1 MHIALPPEMTAPA
14 VQQVFAALE
23 AAGGAGC
30 VRFVGGC
37 VRDVVM
43 GRTPGDL
50 DLSTQLTPDAT
61 EVALS
66 AAGIRHVP
74 TGKAFGTITAVIE
87 GRPFEITSLRE
98 DVETDGRR
106 AVVSYTTDWSRDAQR
121 RDFYLNALYADIRG
135 EVFDPTGQ
143 GLDDV
148 QAGRVRLIGDA
159 ETRLREDYLRILRFF
174 RFSASHGRGLDE
186 ASLNAC
192 VALREGIDSLSG
204 ERIQQELFKLLS
216 ISDPVNVVQRMIETG
231 VMAHVVPG
239 APVNAER
246 VVAGFP
252 LTSDAIQRLIILIG
266 GHGWAEV
273 LNALIQRLRLPNRVA
288 DRLSAAAA
296 AYAEADVTASL
307 AALRRGLY
315 RYGRQALSDALV
327 LRGAETRLSPEAWKT
342 LDQNLKQIDVPV
354 FPLKSARLI
363 SVGLAPG
370 PELGQ
375 ALRRIEADWIAHDFS
390 PIVIEDAI
398 DAIAKQANIRGQ

>member
-87 GRPFEITSLRE
+87 GQPFEITSLRE

-143 GLDDV
+143 GLEDA

-266 GHGWAEV
+266 GHGRAEV

-315 RYGRQALSDALV
+315 RYGPQALSDALV

-375 ALRRIEADWIAHDFS
+375 TLRRIEADWIAHDFS

>member
-1 MHIALPPEMTAPA
+1 MPIALPLEMTAPA

-23 AAGGAGC
+23 AAGGAAC

-61 EVALS
+61 EAALS

-87 GRPFEITSLRE
+87 GRLFEITSLRE

-186 ASLNAC
+186 ASLSAC

-204 ERIQQELFKLLS
+204 ERIQQELFKLLA
-216 ISDPVNVVQRMIETG
+216 IADPVNVVQRMIETG
-231 VMAHVVPG
+231 VMAYVVPG
-239 APVNAER
+239 APVNPER
-246 VVAGFP
+246 VAAGFP
-252 LTSDAIQRLIILIG
+252 LTSDVIQRLIILIG
-266 GHGWAEV
+266 GHGWAE
-273 LNALIQRLRLPNRVA
+273 ALAALTQRLRLSNRVA
-288 DRLSAAAA
+288 NRLSAAAA
-296 AYAEADVTASL
+296 AYAEADVRASL

-315 RYGRQALSDALV
+315 RHGPQALSDALV
-327 LRGAETRLSPEAWKT
+327 LRGAEARVSPETWQA

-363 SVGLAPG
+363 SAGLAPG

-375 ALRRIEADWIAHDFS
+375 TLRRIEANWIAHDFS

>member
-87 GRPFEITSLRE
+87 GQPFEITSLRE

-143 GLDDV
+143 GLEDA

-204 ERIQQELFKLLS
+204 ERIQQELSKLLS

-296 AYAEADVTASL
+296 AYAEADVRASL

-315 RYGRQALSDALV
+315 RHGPQALSDALM
-327 LRGAETRLSPEAWKT
+327 LRGAEARVSLETWQA

-354 FPLKSARLI
+354 FPLKSVRLI

-375 ALRRIEADWIAHDFS
+375 ALRRIEDDWIAHDFS

>member
-61 EVALS
+61 EAALS

-87 GRPFEITSLRE
+87 GQPFEITSLRE

-143 GLDDV
+143 GLEDA

-186 ASLNAC
+186 ASLSAC

-204 ERIQQELFKLLS
+204 ERIQQELFKLLA
-216 ISDPVNVVQRMIETG
+216 IADPVNVVQRMIETG

-246 VVAGFP
+246 VAAGFP

-273 LNALIQRLRLPNRVA
+273 LAALTQRLRLSNRVA

-296 AYAEADVTASL
+296 ACPEADVTASL

-315 RYGRQALSDALV
+315 RYGPQALSDALV
-327 LRGAETRLSPEAWKT
+327 LRGAEARLSSETWKT

-363 SVGLAPG
+363 SAGLAPG

-375 ALRRIEADWIAHDFS
+375 TLRRIEGDWIAHDFS

>member
-87 GRPFEITSLRE
+87 GQPFEITSLRE

-186 ASLNAC
+186 ASLSAC
-192 VALREGIDSLSG
+192 VALGEGIDSLSG
-204 ERIQQELFKLLS
+204 ERIQQELFKLLA
-216 ISDPVNVVQRMIETG
+216 IADPVNVVQRMIETG

-246 VVAGFP
+246 VAAGFP

-266 GHGWAEV
+266 GDGWAEA
-273 LNALIQRLRLPNRVA
+273 LAALIQRMRLPNRVA

-296 AYAEADVTASL
+296 AYAEADVRASL
-307 AALRRGLY
+307 PALRRWLY

-327 LRGAETRLSPEAWKT
+327 LRVAETRLSPEAWKT

-375 ALRRIEADWIAHDFS
+375 TLRRIEADWIAHDFS

>member
-1 MHIALPPEMTAPA
+1 MHIALPLEMTAPA

-43 GRTPGDL
+43 GGTPGDL

-61 EVALS
+61 ETALS

-87 GRPFEITSLRE
+87 GQPFEITSLRE

-143 GLDDV
+143 GLEDA
-148 QAGRVRLIGDA
+148 QAGRVRLIGDV

-174 RFSASHGRGLDE
+174 RFSASHGRSLDE
-186 ASLNAC
+186 ASLSAC

-204 ERIQQELFKLLS
+204 ERIQQELFKLLT
-216 ISDPVNVVQRMIETG
+216 IADPVNVVQRMIETG

-239 APVNAER
+239 ARVNAER
-246 VVAGFP
+246 VAAGFP

-266 GHGWAEV
+266 GHGWAEA
-273 LNALIQRLRLPNRVA
+273 LAALIQRLRLPNRVA

-296 AYAEADVTASL
+296 AYAEADVRASL

-315 RYGRQALSDALV
+315 RHGPQALSDALV
-327 LRGAETRLSPEAWKT
+327 LRAAEARLSPETWQA
-342 LDQNLKQIDVPV
+342 LDQKLKQIDVPV

-375 ALRRIEADWIAHDFS
+375 TLRRIEADWIAHDFS

-398 DAIAKQANIRGQ
+398 DAITKQANIRGQ

>member
-87 GRPFEITSLRE
+87 GQPFEITSLRE

-246 VVAGFP
+246 VVAGFH

-266 GHGWAEV
+266 GHGRAEV

-296 AYAEADVTASL
+296 AYAEADVRASL
-307 AALRRGLY
+307 PALRRWLY

-327 LRGAETRLSPEAWKT
+327 LRVAETRLSPEAWKT

-375 ALRRIEADWIAHDFS
+375 TLRRIEADWIAHDFS